1 MYLPREEIL
10 WWKGEDPFALTTDE
24 AFCSFKMTPVDYA
37 QGKIDRF
44 SSSYDYYNRFYK
56 GIRRANQVIQRI
68 HECDFRFYDTI
79 HSAAFKQRSAG
90 LVF

>member
-56 GIRRANQVIQRI
+56 GIRRANQVIQRFTNAKI
-68 HECDFRFYDTI
+68 SR
-79 HSAAFKQRSAG
+79 R
-90 LVF
+90 